1 MDNTGGRGGAIR
13 FADSWVLGGWF
24 SWGSAR
30 TSFHPR
36 LMATAPP
43 VLDLR
48 GGLRR
53 VRWTAVGCPGREA
66 RPDQSAAQGCWLDES
81 CANIADIPNVFKAFR
96 LEKIVF

>member
-1 MDNTGGRGGAIR
+1 MLEREGFRDSSGLAAIR

-30 TSFHPR
+30 TSLHPR

-48 GGLRR
+48 VGLRR
-53 VRWTAVGCPGREA
+53 AVGVMERRRPGGMAGGLTRGLKTA
-66 RPDQSAAQGCWLDES
+66 T
-81 CANIADIPNVFKAFR
+81 
-96 LEKIVF
+96 